1 MSGLGWTHLVFALL
15 ALTSGAWVLRM
26 PKGTRWH
33 RTVGHLYATSMLGLN
48 ATALAIYRMT
58 GTFGVFHA
66 LALVSLGTLGMAM
79 WTVLA
84 RRPRGSWIESH
95 AIWMGWSYN
104 GLAAAAVSETA
115 TRFLMPWIAPRVG
128 DAAVGIFWTIVGVAT
143 FAVIFVGA
151 RLIKTRT
158 PAAVAAAPEAMR
170 RERARLR
177 ARESGPGPV
186 EDSAAI

>member
-1 MSGLGWTHLVFALL
+1 MSQLGWTHLVFAIV
-15 ALTSGAWVLRM
+15 ALSSGAWVLRT

-33 RTVGHLYATSMLGLN
+33 RTVGHLYATSMVGLN

-66 LALVSLGTLGMAM
+66 FALVSLGTLAMAM
-79 WTVLA
+79 WTVLSQ
-84 RRPRGSWIESH
+84 RPRGSWVESH

-128 DAAVGIFWTIVGVAT
+128 GAAVGFFWTIVGVAT
-143 FAVIFVGA
+143 FAVILTGA

-158 PAAVAAAPEAMR
+158 PTAVTAAVEAQR
-170 RERARLR
+170 REWDRRGAQNTS
-177 ARESGPGPV
+177 SGPM
-186 EDSAAI
+186 EEAQA